1 LVIWHDRRAIWGIIP
16 VGLLFGLL
24 LATGRGLQFLEAAS
38 SSGELALVGRV
49 EAWQRAIYMIQDF
62 PFTGIGIGTFD
73 PVADAL
79 YPLFLVSPDLDVAH
93 AHNNLL
99 EVGVDLGIPGLVA
112 YVALLTAFGVA
123 AWRAA
128 SRASPDSAHRA
139 LVMGLACGMLA
150 HQVFGLT
157 DAFIL
162 GTKLGIVM
170 WVYLA
175 FIAVLGGLPIK

>member
-1 LVIWHDRRAIWGIIP
+1 
-16 VGLLFGLL
+16 
-24 LATGRGLQFLEAAS
+24 
-38 SSGELALVGRV
+38 
-49 EAWQRAIYMIQDF
+49 
-62 PFTGIGIGTFD
+62 
-73 PVADAL
+73 
-79 YPLFLVSPDLDVAH
+79 
-93 AHNNLL
+93 
-99 EVGVDLGIPGLVA
+99 
-112 YVALLTAFGVA
+112 LLTAFGVA

-128 SRASPDSAHRA
+128 SRASPDSARRA